1 MGQSNFFDFKAID
14 NLISKFRKML
24 NLNFL
29 ILRLYKI
36 KQLNKKHGKFEFFDF
51 CSGKVNFEFSER
63 EIFKFFLILKFEKMS
78 NLKCSILNLK
88 LKKCDILIL

>member
-36 KQLNKKHGKFEFFDF
+36 EHLNKKHGKFEFFDF
-51 CSGKVNFEFSER
+51 DALEKLILNFRNVRYLNF
-63 EIFKFFLILKFEKMS
+63 FKF
-78 NLKCSILNLK
+78 
-88 LKKCDILIL
+88 